1 MKWMQITLRRGV
13 KAELLMKKIVKY
25 FANFIIV
32 LREIIKIEMDFL
44 DENVDELKNYF
55 VSS

>member
-1 MKWMQITLRRGV
+1 
-13 KAELLMKKIVKY
+13 MKKIVKY

-32 LREIIKIEMDFL
+32 LREIIKIEIDFS